1 MSRLNT
7 FLSGVRVIDLSRH
20 LPGPFATLL
29 LADMGADVIKIEPP
43 VGDDLR
49 TMGPC
54 GPHGHSVYF
63 DAVNA
68 GKTALRMNLKDPD
81 ARAAFLGLVE
91 TADVLVESFRPDV
104 MVRLELD
111 YETVRQYNPGLV
123 YCSLSGFGAKSPLSH
138 KAGHDLNYVSVA
150 GTLSRSAAGEPK
162 LPESLLADNAG
173 ALFASLAIVSALYG
187 RTRDQRGCHLDLAL
201 ADAVLPLQLFQLAA
215 LGVSDQSPAA
225 YGVGQ
230 LNGGAAYYH
239 IYATSDG
246 RHVSLAAI
254 EHRFWDAFCNAAEH
268 REWIS
273 RHGDALPQTALTREV
288 ADMFRTMSLAECEQR
303 FDGVDCCLSTIL
315 DLRNAVASQHQRS
328 RALVQQGTDGVLQS
342 LLPVL
347 VDGEPPLP
355 RPPLRTQ

>member
-7 FLSGVRVIDLSRH
+7 FLSGIRVIDLSRH

-29 LADMGADVIKIEPP
+29 LADMGAEVIKIEPP
-43 VGDDLR
+43 GGDDLR
-49 TMGPC
+49 TMGPR
-54 GPHGHSVYF
+54 GPRAHSVYF

-68 GKTALRMNLKDPD
+68 GKTTRRMNLKDPD
-81 ARAAFLGLVE
+81 ARAALLRLVE

-104 MVRLELD
+104 MARLELD
-111 YETVRQYNPGLV
+111 YETVKQCNPGLV
-123 YCSLSGFGAKSPLSH
+123 YCSLSGFGATGPLSH
-138 KAGHDLNYVSVA
+138 KPGHDLNYVSLA
-150 GTLSRSAAGEPK
+150 GALSRSAAGEPM

-173 ALFASLAIVSALYG
+173 ALFASLAIVGALFG

-201 ADAVLPLQLFQLAA
+201 ADAVLPLRLFQVAA
-215 LGVSDQSPAA
+215 LGMSVPPPA

-230 LNGGAAYYH
+230 LNGGAAYYQ

-254 EHRFWDAFCNAAEH
+254 EHRFWEAFCNAAER

-273 RHGDALPQTALTREV
+273 RHEDALPQTVLTREV
-288 ADMFRTMSLAECEQR
+288 ADMFRTMSLTECERR
-303 FDGVDCCLSTIL
+303 FDRVDCCFSTVL
-315 DLRNAVASQHQRS
+315 DLRSAMDSEHQRS
-328 RALVQQGTDGVLQS
+328 RGLVQHGSDGVVHA

-355 RPPLRTQ
+355 RPSLRTE